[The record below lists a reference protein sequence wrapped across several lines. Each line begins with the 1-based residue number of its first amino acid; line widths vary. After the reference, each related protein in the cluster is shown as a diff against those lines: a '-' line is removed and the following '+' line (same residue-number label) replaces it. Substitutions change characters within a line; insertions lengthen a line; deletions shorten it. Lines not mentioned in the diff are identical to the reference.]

1 MVSIR
6 RAVASDAQRL
16 GTLGA
21 MLMRT
26 HYAFDPK
33 RFLAP
38 GAQAAQG
45 YANFLE
51 SQLDDEE
58 SVVFVA
64 ERDMRIIGYV
74 YAGLEPM
81 SWKELRGPAAF
92 IHDVMIDEEAQGSGA
107 GTALID
113 AAIAWARERGA
124 ARVMLWTAERNTKAQ
139 RLFERTGFRRT
150 MIEMT
155 KEL

>member
-1 MVSIR
+1 MHSGWACWVRCSCGRTTHSIR
-6 RAVASDAQRL
+6 S
-16 GTLGA
+16 
-21 MLMRT
+21 
-26 HYAFDPK
+26 AFLPP
-33 RFLAP
+33 AT
-38 GAQAAQG
+38 QAAKG

-64 ERDMRIIGYV
+64 EQDTRIIGYV

-92 IHDVMIDEEAQGSGA
+92 IHDVMVEEEAQGSGA

-124 ARVMLWTAERNTKAQ
+124 ARVMLWTAERNTRAQ

>member
-6 RAVASDAQRL
+6 RAVASDAAQL
-16 GTLGA
+16 GLLGA
-21 MLMRT
+21 MLMRV
-26 HYAFDPK
+26 HYAFDPQ
-33 RFLAP
+33 RFLAA
-38 GAQAAQG
+38 GAQAARG

-51 SQLDDEE
+51 SQLEDDEA
-58 SVVFVA
+58 VVLVA
-64 ERDMRIIGYV
+64 ERDARIIGYV

-92 IHDVMIDEEAQGSGA
+92 IHDVMVEEEAQGGGA
-107 GTALID
+107 GSALID

-124 ARVMLWTAERNTKAQ
+124 ARVMLWTAEQNTKAQ

-155 KEL
+155 KEI